1 MTNAKKT
8 VGILSMQRVPNYGS
22 FLQAYALKQLLLD
35 CGAGAVHFIDIKQG
49 RMLPGYAVRRSPWRK
64 IRRIAGSLFDG
75 TFMFRLRSR
84 KFYSDVISGITGSFP
99 LLGLDEPHPEHYDLA
114 VIGSDEVFN
123 CCQACAWGYTPQLF
137 GRIPQADRVI
147 SYAASFG
154 HTTYEDLCVQGLAAE
169 IGDTLQTLQSI
180 SVRDANS
187 FEIVRRL
194 TGILPE
200 IHLDPVLIYGY
211 PNEIA
216 SFKTPCDEPYMV
228 VYTYAG
234 RIQSKNEIRR
244 ITDFA
249 RSKNLRLYSI
259 YSAYPWC
266 DKAVAPATPFEVLAW
281 FKGAR
286 YVVTDTFHG
295 TIFSVITRRP
305 FCSLIRESNK
315 QKMSYLLESLG
326 LESRG
331 SSDIGCI
338 LAAPVDYAA
347 VDEILAKERI
357 RARAY
362 LKANLQDC
370 SKQ

>member
-35 CGAGAVHFIDIKQG
+35 CGAGAVHFIDIEQG
-49 RMLPGYAVRRSPWRK
+49 CMLPGYAVWRTPWRK
-64 IRRIAGSLFDG
+64 IRRIAASLSDG

-84 KFYSDVISGITGSFP
+84 KFYSDVISGITDSFP

-154 HTTYEDLCVQGLAAE
+154 HTTYEEIYAQGIGGE
-169 IGDTLQTLQSI
+169 IGATLKTMEAL

-187 FEIVRRL
+187 YAIVERL
-194 TGILPE
+194 TGITPE
-200 IHLDPVLIYGY
+200 VHLDPVLVYGY
-211 PNEIA
+211 SEEIE
-216 SFKTPCDEPYMV
+216 SFQLPCEEAYMV

-234 RIQSKNEIRR
+234 RIKSKEEIRR
-244 ITDFA
+244 ITAFA
-249 RSKNLRLYSI
+249 RNKGLKLYSI

-266 DKAVAPATPFEVLAW
+266 DKAIAPATPFEVLAW

-295 TIFSVITRRP
+295 TIFSVITHRP
-305 FCSLIRESNK
+305 FCSLVRENNR
-315 QKMSYLLESLG
+315 QKMSYLLQSLG

-331 SSDIGCI
+331 GSDIGHI
-338 LAAPVDYAA
+338 LDSPVDYN
-347 VDEILAKERI
+347 VVEEILDKERK

-362 LKANLQDC
+362 LRVNL
-370 SKQ
+370 